1 MAINLQV
8 RLQDAL
14 QDLQEFRDNL
24 DPDQERKRIRDVDMS
39 IRAVEDAIELHKAL
53 EMAASPMRELLYHSQ
68 D

>member
-1 MAINLQV
+1 MAIKLQL

-24 DPDQERKRIRDVDMS
+24 DPDERKRIRDVDMS

-53 EMAASPMRELLYHSQ
+53 ELAASPMRELLYYSQ